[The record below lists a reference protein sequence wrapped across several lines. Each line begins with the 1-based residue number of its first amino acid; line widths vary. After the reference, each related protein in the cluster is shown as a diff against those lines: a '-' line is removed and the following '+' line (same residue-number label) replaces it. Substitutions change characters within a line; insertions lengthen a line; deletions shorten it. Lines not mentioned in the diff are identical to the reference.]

1 MDDPFANTPRA
12 ASTPDARDWAAVG
25 AAATAVALG
34 ISELLAGILP
44 GGRSLLEAVG
54 DTVID
59 LVPGWL
65 ERGAIAVLGT
75 ADKPVLIV
83 GILIVSLL
91 VGAGL
96 GVVARRSLPLAS
108 AGLTVFA
115 LLGVVAAIRDER
127 ASVWA
132 VAATGL
138 AAAGSGVVALAI
150 LARAARS
157 AAMAGPARPGDAGP
171 GRRAFL
177 RAVAIAGGIA
187 GTAAVAGRWLTS
199 SRRVEEIR
207 ALLRLPTPAT
217 PAPAAPPEAEL
228 ALPGLTPLY
237 IANDE
242 FFRIDTALSIPQ
254 VDPEQ
259 WSLEIRGL
267 VDRPFTL
274 TYDDLLA
281 MPQVESDIT
290 LTCVSNEVGGDL
302 VGNARWQGVPLRVLL
317 ERAGVQDGATQLL
330 SRSVDGFTAGFPVAT
345 AMESGPLVA
354 VGMNGE
360 PLPAIHGFP
369 ARLVVPGLYGYVSAT
384 KWLSVI
390 ELTTFEAEAG
400 YWIPRGWAR
409 EGPIKTQ
416 SRIDVPRAGSRVSAG
431 RQPIAGVAWAPTR
444 GIEMVEVSIDGGPW
458 REARLATSLDVD
470 TWRQWVYEWDAT
482 PGGHTIAVRASDGS
496 GETQTD
502 MRTPVAPDGASG
514 HHTIDVRVE
523 Q

>member
-1 MDDPFANTPRA
+1 MPTPA
-12 ASTPDARDWAAVG
+12 LRDSAVAG

-34 ISELLAGILP
+34 ASELVGALLP
-44 GGRSLLEAVG
+44 GGRSLVEAVG

-65 ERGAIAVLGT
+65 ERSAIAILGT

-83 GILIVSLL
+83 GILAVSLI
-91 VGAGL
+91 VGAVL
-96 GVVARRSLPLAS
+96 GWVARRSLPLAT
-108 AGLTVFA
+108 AGLTAFA
-115 LLGVVAAIRDER
+115 LMGVVAATGDER
-127 ASVWA
+127 STAWA
-132 VAATGL
+132 VVAAGL
-138 AAAGSGVVALAI
+138 AGAASGVIALVI
-150 LARAARS
+150 LTRAAPARS
-157 AAMAGPARPGDAGP
+157 AAAAGPNGRGEARP

-177 RAVAIAGGIA
+177 QAVAIAVAVA
-187 GTAAVAGRWLTS
+187 GATAAAGRWLTS

-207 ALLRLPTPAT
+207 ALLRLPAPAT
-217 PAPAAPPEAEL
+217 PAPPAPPDADL
-228 ALPGLTPLY
+228 ALAGLTPLY
-237 IANDE
+237 IANDD
-242 FFRIDTALSIPQ
+242 FYRIDTALSIPQ

-259 WSLEIRGL
+259 WSLEVRGL

-281 MPQVESDIT
+281 MPHVETDIT
-290 LTCVSNEVGGDL
+290 LTCVSNEVGGGL
-302 VGNARWQGVPLRVLL
+302 VGNARWQGVPLRALL

-330 SRSVDGFTAGFPVAT
+330 SRSVDGFTAGFPTET
-345 AMESGPLVA
+345 AMEDGALVA
-354 VGMNGE
+354 LGMNGE
-360 PLPAIHGFP
+360 PLPALHGFP

-416 SRIDVPRAGSRVSAG
+416 SRVDVPRAGSSVTAG

-458 REARLATSLDVD
+458 KEARLAASLSVD

-482 PGGHTIAVRASDGS
+482 PGSHTIAVRASDGL
-496 GETQTD
+496 GDTQTD
-502 MRTPVAPDGASG
+502 VRTPVAPDGASG
-514 HHTIDVRVE
+514 HHTIEVRVE